1 MLFRFG
7 SLTKVFYSGQ
17 SPTQIYGHTREHVID
32 GSGRQTKAPGFRLT
46 SMIRR
51 LSSARALQFALA
63 PILSLWIA
71 GAGCVMG
78 CEGMVAAAANALNS
92 ASTQHS
98 DHLSAQKTVIV
109 ASGHA
114 CSSGGSHSCCSKRA
128 GESQPRAQQND
139 IATSPVAVGVSP
151 SGSIKV
157 CPLSVGKAA
166 IAAKIRNNETA
177 GPVVENSIPPSEN
190 FLEQTGSLS
199 TPPRLPNR
207 GHTYLRCC
215 VFLI

>member
-1 MLFRFG
+1 MVGR
-7 SLTKVFYSGQ
+7 S
-17 SPTQIYGHTREHVID
+17 
-32 GSGRQTKAPGFRLT
+32 RQTKTPGVRLT

-63 PILSLWIA
+63 SILSLWIA
-71 GAGCVMG
+71 GAGCIMG

-92 ASTQHS
+92 ASAKHS
-98 DHLSAQKTVIV
+98 DHLSAQKTTIV

-114 CSSGGSHSCCSKRA
+114 CSSGGSHSCCSKRD
-128 GESQPRAQQND
+128 GESQPRAQQSH
-139 IATSPVAVGVSP
+139 IATSLVAVGVSP

-166 IAAKIRNNETA
+166 IAAKIRNNEVAA
-177 GPVVENSIPPSEN
+177 GPVVENSLLPAEN
-190 FLEQTGSLS
+190 FLEQTVSLS
-199 TPPRLPNR
+199 TPLRLPNR

>member
-1 MLFRFG
+1 
-7 SLTKVFYSGQ
+7 
-17 SPTQIYGHTREHVID
+17 
-32 GSGRQTKAPGFRLT
+32 
-46 SMIRR
+46 MIRR

-71 GAGCVMG
+71 GAGCIMG

-92 ASTQHS
+92 ASAKHS
-98 DHLSAQKTVIV
+98 DHLSAQKTTIV

-114 CSSGGSHSCCSKRA
+114 CSSIGSHSCCSKRTR
-128 GESQPRAQQND
+128 ESQPPAQQSD
-139 IATSPVAVGVSP
+139 IANAPVAVGGTP

-166 IAAKIRNNETA
+166 IAAKIRNNKVAA
-177 GPVVENSIPPSEN
+177 GPVVENSILPAEN
-190 FLEQTGSLS
+190 FSDQTVSLS
-199 TPPRLPNR
+199 TPLRLPNR